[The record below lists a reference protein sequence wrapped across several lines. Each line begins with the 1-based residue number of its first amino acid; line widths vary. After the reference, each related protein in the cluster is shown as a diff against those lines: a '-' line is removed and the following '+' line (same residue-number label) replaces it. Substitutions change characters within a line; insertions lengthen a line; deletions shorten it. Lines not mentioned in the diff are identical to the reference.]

1 MLTKR
6 RFVSQPELLFQVMDL
21 SATKKLS
28 KMDIFRVLT
37 ACKVGKE
44 RAEMKEAA
52 DKLDPNV
59 DVTKVFEF
67 FAPEDVQK
75 DSVEALKCQEDQKI
89 SLGEFRIALKASPAL
104 GSILD
109 RYVGCKGFSKFAIRD
124 EKVAARSS
132 FMTTSLFDHEKDLA
146 AAKYRKK
153 VKLKSGIAMSVKM
166 MDADGDG
173 YVDRDEF
180 IAAGGTAEDFALLD
194 ADGDGQVTQEEF
206 DANAALPDEK
216 ETVDGSANAC
226 KGNGW
231 SMTTIIEESV
241 QHVIRTK
248 SDLAEQLASE
258 EEVINATANTKQG
271 FFSQNKTDSNADLGD
286 GWTSDPSIARM
297 I

>member
-6 RFVSQPELLFQVMDL
+6 RFVSQPELLFQVCAYVRKLYVVDCCGQVMDL

-109 RYVGCKGFSKFAIRD
+109 RYVG
-124 EKVAARSS
+124 
-132 FMTTSLFDHEKDLA
+132 
-146 AAKYRKK
+146 
-153 VKLKSGIAMSVKM
+153 
-166 MDADGDG
+166 
-173 YVDRDEF
+173 
-180 IAAGGTAEDFALLD
+180 
-194 ADGDGQVTQEEF
+194 
-206 DANAALPDEK
+206 
-216 ETVDGSANAC
+216 
-226 KGNGW
+226 W
-231 SMTTIIEESV
+231 
-241 QHVIRTK
+241 
-248 SDLAEQLASE
+248 
-258 EEVINATANTKQG
+258 
-271 FFSQNKTDSNADLGD
+271 
-286 GWTSDPSIARM
+286 
-297 I
+297 